1 MKQWRPP
8 RSWAVTTIG
17 AAVVLTLGGA
27 LALAALLG
35 AALLRRP
42 PGFLFG
48 PVVVLATLGA
58 VLLLACS
65 ILLALRLQ
73 HLLTL
78 CYTIGRDAVVAT
90 WRGGECVVPLEALAA
105 GSGEDRSLPEV
116 RLGRGGRNDTVVFQT
131 HTARYVLAVADA
143 DSFTREVAARMA
155 LGAVRSPA
163 EGLRYRHATLR
174 GFAADPLVRWSLGLA
189 FLINVL
195 LWLTVAWRYAQLPP
209 TIVARFDPLGGPAG
223 ARPRSYLLLLPGA
236 SLAGAILHTA
246 LAAALYRRSIT
257 ASQLLVL
264 LALILQLLMS
274 VAVALILAASA

>member
-8 RSWAVTTIG
+8 HSWAVTTIG

-35 AALLRRP
+35 ADLLRRRIDV
-42 PGFLFG
+42 LFAL
-48 PVVVLATLGA
+48 PTVLTTLGA
-58 VLLLACS
+58 VVLLACS

-78 CYTIGRDAVVAT
+78 RYTIGRDAVVAT

-105 GSGEDRSLPEV
+105 GSGEDPNLPQV
-116 RLGRGGRNDTVVFQT
+116 RLGRGGQNDTVVFQT
-131 HTARYVLAVADA
+131 HTARYVLAVVDA
-143 DSFTREVAARMA
+143 ESFTREVAARIA

-174 GFAADPLVRWSLGLA
+174 SFAADRLVRWSLGLA

-195 LWLTVAWRYAQLPP
+195 LWLAVAWRYAQLPP

-223 ARPRSYLLLLPGA
+223 TRPRSYLLLLLSA
-236 SLAGAILHTA
+236 SLAGAILNAA
-246 LAAALYRRSIT
+246 LAAPLYRRSIT
-257 ASQLLVL
+257 SSQLLVL
-264 LALILQLLMS
+264 LALLLQFLMS